1 MKLDI
6 KFEDDSLNKL
16 IKHVEDVTRKAPE
29 KLQAELDKSGF
40 RIETGAKE
48 RCITDTARLKTSI
61 HVRSIN
67 TPKKHSYSDKHGNT
81 FTSVLPVIPKKSEAY
96 VGTDVEYAYD
106 IHSNGGVKTNAIL
119 GGNGKGFLFNAYE
132 ADKPKL
138 MTGLNKVLDEAL
150 NEIR

>member
-16 IKHVEDVTRKAPE
+16 IRHVEDVTRKAPE

-48 RCITDTARLKTSI
+48 RTIVDTGRLRSSI
-61 HVRSIN
+61 HVKTIN
-67 TPKKHSYSDKHGNT
+67 TPKKHAYSDGKGNT
-81 FTSVLPVIPKKSEAY
+81 FVSVLDVIPKKLEAY
-96 VGTDVEYAYD
+96 VGTNVEYAYK
-106 IHSNGGVKTNAIL
+106 IHSDGGVKTNAIL
-119 GGNGKGFLFNAYE
+119 GGNGKGFLFNSYE